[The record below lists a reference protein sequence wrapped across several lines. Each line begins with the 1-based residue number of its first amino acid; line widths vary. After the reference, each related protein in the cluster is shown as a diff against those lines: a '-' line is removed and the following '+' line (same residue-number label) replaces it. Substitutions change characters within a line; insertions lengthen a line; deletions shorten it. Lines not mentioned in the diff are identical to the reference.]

1 MWQIDSNRIRI
12 MSLLN
17 KILAYTINLLC
28 SMPSTPTS
36 SDIDENTIINIEGRV
51 VVGKTFRCELCFI
64 FQVGCWLMYS
74 KTFLLLINAHQISK
88 TSTGNFYC
96 IPQFNTMFSKK
107 FYMLQEIDC

>member
-1 MWQIDSNRIRI
+1 MWQIDSNHIRI

-74 KTFLLLINAHQISK
+74 KTFLLLINAHSDLKNQHR
-88 TSTGNFYC
+88 
-96 IPQFNTMFSKK
+96 QFLLHTPV
-107 FYMLQEIDC
+107 